1 MLKKILVVV
10 VLAIAAFAVVVALQ
24 PSEYRVSRSATIAA
38 APSDVFANVND
49 LAKWEAWSPWA
60 KLDPNAK
67 ATFEGTATG
76 KGAVFKWSG
85 NSEVGEG
92 SMTVVESRPAERVKY
107 RVDLVKPM
115 PGSSYAEFDFKPQG
129 NQTAVTWTMMGHN
142 GFIGRAIC
150 MFMSMDKM
158 IGGQFEKG
166 LANLKAVAEGG
177 KPG

>member
-1 MLKKILVVV
+1 MLRKSLAVV
-10 VLAIAAFAVVVALQ
+10 VLAVAAFAVVVALQ
-24 PSEYRVSRSATIAA
+24 PSEYRVSRSTTIAA

-49 LAKWEAWSPWA
+49 LAKWQAWSPWA
-60 KLDPNAK
+60 RLDPNAK
-67 ATFEGTATG
+67 ATFDGPPAGE
-76 KGAVFKWSG
+76 GAVFKWSG

-107 RVDLVKPM
+107 RVDFVKPM
-115 PGSSYAEFDFKPQG
+115 PGTSYAEFEFKPEG
-129 NQTAVTWTMMGHN
+129 NQTAVTWTMMGQN

-150 MFMSMDKM
+150 MFMNMDRV
-158 IGGQFEKG
+158 IGGEFEKG